1 MSDEPGFE
9 AFTEA
14 NEVPAYLQPLLER
27 LRASART
34 ETVFGPSREEG
45 GRTIVPVAKV
55 SYGAGGGSGSA
66 AKRRTGSQ
74 SSPDSEQ
81 GAGVGGGI
89 NVSPLGVFEVTD
101 GGLRFV
107 PVESSRFMVLAA
119 LAGGV
124 LLGVLLGRRGSSLR

>member
-1 MSDEPGFE
+1 MSDDDGFE
-9 AFTEA
+9 AFSEER
-14 NEVPAYLQPLLER
+14 EVPAYLQPLLER
-27 LRASART
+27 LRASAKT

-55 SYGAGGGSGSA
+55 SYGAGGGSGSS
-66 AKRRTGSQ
+66 AKKRKGAGA
-74 SSPDSEQ
+74 SPDAEQ

-89 NVSPLGVFEVTD
+89 NVSPLGVFEVGD

-107 PVESSRFMVLAA
+107 PVEPSRFMALAA

-124 LLGVLLGRRGSSLR
+124 LLGLVVGRAGKPKR